1 MDEWDRKIMQSPLNF
16 ISEHII
22 SSSGGCMNMQLRYAA
37 TLFAAQWSTY
47 VACLGEYRVKEYTL
61 RDWTNKVRGSVEE
74 ISIGLRF
81 REI

>member
-1 MDEWDRKIMQSPLNF
+1 
-16 ISEHII
+16 
-22 SSSGGCMNMQLRYAA
+22 MNMQLRYAA